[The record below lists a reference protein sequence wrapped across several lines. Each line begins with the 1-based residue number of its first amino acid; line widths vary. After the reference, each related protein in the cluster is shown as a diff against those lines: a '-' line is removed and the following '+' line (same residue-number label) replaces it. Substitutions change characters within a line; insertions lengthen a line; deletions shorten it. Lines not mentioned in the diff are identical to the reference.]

1 MVVVGTLHSEQRRP
15 HKLGSSSSMLASS
28 DTSPWPCT
36 NPIFITNPRKAYNRR
51 LSIFFG
57 AHSRKK
63 KPSAEQLQS
72 RRFPT
77 RRDATTT
84 YVALPW
90 GASQAAAPQPPHG
103 TIIFPSTKQTQLQS
117 HTTNNMSL
125 ASRALSS
132 KDLPPSV
139 ESAYYRKCIDLRR
152 RITDI
157 EDSND
162 GTRLRIT
169 RLSRGIQKMRLERAF
184 LLEQLNKHME
194 YNVDDSDRSSS
205 PPPTPTDKP
214 LRSKRSHN
222 RKGTPPLGGSGSAGG
237 AETERERL
245 GVGQGALEGRMIQHG
260 VNTMSSAQSTPDPA
274 GRQER
279 GYFGTI
285 GAGASAGVT
294 AAATS
299 PHTAVNG
306 VPPPPT
312 LPPLHS
318 LPPLQPQ
325 QPATS
330 ATTTTTTTTRPYFDP
345 AYDEQRPAPASGE
358 EDGARRRA
366 YSGAAQQP
374 PATDSA
380 PPPPLPLPQNGD
392 TEMTDASFTSVNRA

>member
-1 MVVVGTLHSEQRRP
+1 M
-15 HKLGSSSSMLASS
+15 
-28 DTSPWPCT
+28 
-36 NPIFITNPRKAYNRR
+36 
-51 LSIFFG
+51 
-57 AHSRKK
+57 
-63 KPSAEQLQS
+63 
-72 RRFPT
+72 
-77 RRDATTT
+77 
-84 YVALPW
+84 
-90 GASQAAAPQPPHG
+90 PQPP
-103 TIIFPSTKQTQLQS
+103 
-117 HTTNNMSL
+117 
-125 ASRALSS
+125 SRALSS

-222 RKGTPPLGGSGSAGG
+222 RKGTPTLGGSGSAGG
-237 AETERERL
+237 AEAERERL

-260 VNTMSSAQSTPDPA
+260 VHTMSSAQSTPDPA

-279 GYFGTI
+279 SYFGTI
-285 GAGASAGVT
+285 GTGSAAVVQ
-294 AAATS
+294 ATS
-299 PHTAVNG
+299 PHAAVNG

-318 LPPLQPQ
+318 LPRYSRNNLQP
-325 QPATS
+325 
-330 ATTTTTTTTRPYFDP
+330 
-345 AYDEQRPAPASGE
+345 
-358 EDGARRRA
+358 RRRRRRRRRRQREPTLTRLTMSSVPRLLA
-366 YSGAAQQP
+366 SRKMALGDARILGLRSCLQP
-374 PATDSA
+374 RTLHH
-380 PPPPLPLPQNGD
+380 LPRMAIPRWR
-392 TEMTDASFTSVNRA
+392 MRALLL